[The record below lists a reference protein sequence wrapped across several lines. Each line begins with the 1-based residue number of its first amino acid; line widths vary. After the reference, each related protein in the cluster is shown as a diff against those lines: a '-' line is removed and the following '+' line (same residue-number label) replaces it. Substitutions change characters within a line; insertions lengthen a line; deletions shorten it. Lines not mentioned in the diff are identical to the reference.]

1 MPFRGRR
8 NGSSTKPVGS
18 RAITPTEAQ
27 RRSRRHNL
35 ILLGV
40 AAFVVAVDQL
50 TKWWALVSLD
60 DREIDLVWTLRL
72 NLVHN
77 TGAAFGLGQGL
88 ESLIA
93 VLALL
98 FVIVVAWASWGG
110 RRLSL
115 PPVLLGMIL
124 GGAIGNLADRALRTG
139 DGFLGGAV
147 VDFVDLQWWPV
158 FNAADS
164 AIVVA
169 GVILV
174 LTAPRYRQSDD
185 EPDGPTGNGDAELNP
200 PHGR

>member
-8 NGSSTKPVGS
+8 SGLSTKPVGS
-18 RAITPTEAQ
+18 RAITPTETK

-35 ILLGV
+35 VLLGV

-60 DREIDLVWTLRL
+60 DRDIDLVWTLRL

-77 TGAAFGLGQGL
+77 SGAAFGLGQGM
-88 ESLIA
+88 EVMIA
-93 VLALL
+93 GLALG
-98 FVIVVAWASWGG
+98 FVVVVAWASWGG

-124 GGAIGNLADRALRTG
+124 GGAIGNLADRALRSG

-158 FNAADS
+158 FNAADA

-174 LTAPRYRQSDD
+174 LTAHRNRQSDG
-185 EPDGPTGNGDAELNP
+185 EPDGHADRDELEPYP
-200 PHGR
+200 PHGP

>member
-8 NGSSTKPVGS
+8 NGLSTKPVGF
-18 RAITPTEAQ
+18 RAVTPTETK

-35 ILLGV
+35 VLLGV

-60 DREIDLVWTLRL
+60 DRDIDLVWTLRL

-88 ESLIA
+88 EAVIA
-93 VLALL
+93 VLALV
-98 FVIVVAWASWGG
+98 FVVVVAWASWGG

-124 GGAIGNLADRALRTG
+124 GGAIGNLADRALRSG

-174 LTAPRYRQSDD
+174 LTAPRYRQPTD
-185 EPDGPTGNGDAELNP
+185 EPQGATTGGDTEPDPSNGP
-200 PHGR
+200 

>member
-1 MPFRGRR
+1 M
-8 NGSSTKPVGS
+8 GS
-18 RAITPTEAQ
+18 RAITPTEAKH
-27 RRSRRHNL
+27 RSRRHNL
-35 ILLGV
+35 VLLGV

-60 DREIDLVWTLRL
+60 DRDIDLVWTLRL

-88 ESLIA
+88 EVVIA
-93 VLALL
+93 VVALL
-98 FVIVVAWASWGG
+98 FVIFVAWASWGG

-124 GGAIGNLADRALRTG
+124 GGAIGNLADRALRSG

-185 EPDGPTGNGDAELNP
+185 EPDGATSNGDTELNS
-200 PHGR
+200 PHGP

>member
-8 NGSSTKPVGS
+8 SGLSTKPVGS
-18 RAITPTEAQ
+18 RAFTPTETKH
-27 RRSRRHNL
+27 RSRRHNL
-35 ILLGV
+35 VLLGV

-50 TKWWALVSLD
+50 TKWWALAALD
-60 DREIDLVWTLRL
+60 DRDIDLVWTLRL
-72 NLVHN
+72 HLVYN

-88 ESLIA
+88 EAVIA
-93 VLALL
+93 VIALV
-98 FVIVVAWASWGG
+98 FVVVVAWASWGG
-110 RRLSL
+110 RRLPL

-124 GGAIGNLADRALRTG
+124 GGAIGNLADRVLRSG

-174 LTAPRYRQSDD
+174 LTAPRYRQSDG
-185 EPDGPTGNGDAELNP
+185 EPDGPAPGDDTELDTSNGP
-200 PHGR
+200 